1 MNIKL
6 KNALLELCFELDS
19 LVLKG
24 KDCSPKKIDDLIE
37 DKILFET
44 LLKEHS
50 LNIAGITYK
59 FWQENIGLDDL
70 VLEIEDCLYTEIG
83 TEFDNGTSGFKIVVN
98 RIHQYIRMF
107 STTK

>member
-6 KNALLELCFELDS
+6 KHALLELCFELDS

-24 KDCSPKKIDDLIE
+24 KDYSSEKIDNLME

-50 LNIAGITYK
+50 LNIAGITFK

-70 VLEIEDCLYTEIG
+70 VLEIEECLYTEIA
-83 TEFDNGTSGFKIVVN
+83 TEFDNAGSGLRIVVS
-98 RIHQYIRMF
+98 RINQYIRYM
-107 STTK
+107 KY